1 MIPLKNGQKEHSW
14 ILFWKQAKIC
24 TCRYYGNKQKA
35 EKKTPTAKK
44 KNKNKTGLK
53 ATCHVWIIFMITNLL
68 QQPIYWV

>member
-1 MIPLKNGQKEHSW
+1 MIPLKNGRKEHSW

-35 EKKTPTAKK
+35 EKKHYQQQQKR
-44 KNKNKTGLK
+44 TGLK
-53 ATCHVWIIFMITNLL
+53 ATCHVWIIFMIITPL